1 MLIITRP
8 NFDEYT
14 EFYAG
19 YVARIG
25 DQDVLEV
32 IHQQHPRTLE
42 LLRSISEDQAL
53 FRPAPGEWTIKE
65 VVGHMSD
72 TERVFAYRALRF
84 SRNDPQELLGFEQ
97 DDYIRE
103 SIFNDRLFSDLI
115 DEFEALRRANLYL
128 FQNLT
133 PEMLLRRGIASKAS
147 VTVRALV
154 YMTAGHEIHH
164 YESLKTDYLP
174 LMTKRA

>member
-1 MLIITRP
+1 MPIITHP
-8 NFDEYT
+8 NADEYT
-14 EFYAG
+14 EYYAR

-32 IHQQHPRTLE
+32 MRQQHRLTLE
-42 LLRSISEDQAL
+42 LLRSISEEQAL

-72 TERVFAYRALRF
+72 VERVFAYRALRF
-84 SRNDPQELLGFEQ
+84 SRNDSQELLGFEQ
-97 DDYIRE
+97 DDYVRE
-103 SIFNDRLFSDLI
+103 SNFNDRPFSDLI
-115 DEFEALRRANLYL
+115 DEFEALRRANMYL

-174 LMTKRA
+174 LIPKRA